1 MIHAAIGLTGRSLN
15 LNRPCLER
23 DIVPTL
29 CRKPWLGPIHTGSTH
44 ATSIS
49 ARIRAGNREGRRGLR
64 EDSSARLRSRQKF
77 RRVVGR
83 RHAQEL
89 YLLGHHFSRYNFGT
103 VSRVKAVLWTNL
115 YKWEPAEELY
125 VRNYTLASFLSQLVP
140 LPWNQSYFSI
150 PWAPGKFVRLW
161 GPSKSTRCKLLR
173 YVLSLKV

>member
-1 MIHAAIGLTGRSLN
+1 MTRPNPHRKHSRNFDFRPNPSGKSRRPPRFTRGLFSSSSIASKIPASRWATSRPRTLPTWTSFLQVQWGNQSISMV
-15 LNRPCLER
+15 RPCKVWPDLA
-23 DIVPTL
+23 
-29 CRKPWLGPIHTGSTH
+29 K
-44 ATSIS
+44 
-49 ARIRAGNREGRRGLR
+49 IR
-64 EDSSARLRSRQKF
+64 
-77 RRVVGR
+77 
-83 RHAQEL
+83 H
-89 YLLGHHFSRYNFGT
+89 FGT